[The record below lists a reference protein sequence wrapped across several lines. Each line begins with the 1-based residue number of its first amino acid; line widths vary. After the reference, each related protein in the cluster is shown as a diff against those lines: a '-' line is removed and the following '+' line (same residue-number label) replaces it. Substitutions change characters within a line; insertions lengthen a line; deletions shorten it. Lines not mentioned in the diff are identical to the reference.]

1 MERPPGYTVGREDQV
16 CLLHKSLYGL
26 KQAPRVWFEKFQSTI
41 IDLGFQQ
48 SLNDPSLFTKVSL
61 TSIVVLLLYVDDMV
75 ITGSDPTGIDQLK
88 DGLKQAF
95 SIKDLG
101 NLSYFLGL
109 EVSRNDQ
116 GILLSQ
122 KKYISDLLGEHNFDN
137 CHSVKTPMELNLKLQ
152 KDSGERLKDGSQY
165 HSIVGSLINLSA
177 TRPDISYAVQIVSQ
191 FMTAPCVDHLVA
203 VHRILRYLQG
213 AQDDKVSKSSTE
225 AEYRAMSEVGS
236 EMVWIRRLLSDF
248 GVACPAPMTLYV
260 DNTSAI
266 RIAANPVLHD
276 RTKHIKI
283 HVHYVRDL
291 LRDGTISLHHL
302 PTEEQVAD
310 LFTKAF
316 STSRHWYLGNKLM
329 LRDRHQF
336 GGGC

>member
-1 MERPPGYTVGREDQV
+1 
-16 CLLHKSLYGL
+16 
-26 KQAPRVWFEKFQSTI
+26 
-41 IDLGFQQ
+41 
-48 SLNDPSLFTKVSL
+48 
-61 TSIVVLLLYVDDMV
+61 MV

-122 KKYISDLLGEHNFDN
+122 KKYISDLLGEHNFEN

-165 HSIVGSLINLSA
+165 RSIVGSLIYLSA

-191 FMTAPCVDHLVA
+191 FMTAPCVDHLAA
-203 VHRILRYLQG
+203 VHRILRYLQVTQDVGILFPSTGSAEITAYSDSDYAGCIDTRRSTSGWCVKFSG
-213 AQDDKVSKSSTE
+213 AFISWRCKKQDKVSKSSTE

-248 GVACPAPMTLYV
+248 GVACPAPMTLCV

-276 RTKHIKI
+276 RTKHIEI

-291 LRDGTISLHHL
+291 VRDGTISLHHL

-310 LFTKAF
+310 IFTKAF
-316 STSRHWYLGNKLM
+316 STSRHWYL
-329 LRDRHQF
+329 
-336 GGGC
+336 